1 MARSVKLICAIALA
15 VLLAHLAA
23 LQWLDSHWLR
33 PSLLKPIA
41 EPMMT
46 RLITQEAPQTA
57 PAPVA
62 APAAPK
68 PPPPRRVAAKSVP
81 AESTPT
87 QAEPLPALTMPAAS
101 ASQEAS
107 PVLAALL
114 PEPPASALAP
124 EPATPAVAAPAVVAA
139 APPPTAAALA
149 SPSSSPSVAAS
160 ATPTGTSTQA
170 WLDGWPADTR
180 LSYTLGGYFRGPLTG
195 DAQVQWLRVADSY
208 EVRIDIDIKFL
219 ASLTMTSQ
227 GKVTQGGLFP
237 EIYEE
242 IRGKRRTLKLGE
254 REIRLANGKTAPRE
268 PGVQDTA
275 SQFVELTQMFASGRA
290 GLKTGNNL
298 SFWMARPGAVDLWT
312 YDIVGKVMLDT
323 PELGRIEAFHLKP
336 RPIAN
341 PRGNITAE
349 MWFAPT
355 LQYLP
360 VRIRINMGEE
370 THVDLLVSKI
380 EQR

>member
-149 SPSSSPSVAAS
+149 SPSSSVAAS

>member
-1 MARSVKLICAIALA
+1 MARSVKLTGAIALA

-33 PSLLKPIA
+33 PSLLKPLA
-41 EPMMT
+41 KPMMT
-46 RLITQEAPQTA
+46 RLLTQEAPQAAPVQVTA
-57 PAPVA
+57 PP
-62 APAAPK
+62 APK
-68 PPPPRRVAAKSVP
+68 PPPPRRVVAKSVP

-87 QAEPLPALTMPAAS
+87 LAEPLPAVTTPAAT
-101 ASQEAS
+101 ASEDAS
-107 PVLAALL
+107 PALAELL
-114 PEPPASALAP
+114 PQPPASASAP
-124 EPATPAVAAPAVVAA
+124 KPAPPVVPAPAVVAD
-139 APPPTAAALA
+139 APTPTAVA
-149 SPSSSPSVAAS
+149 STAAS
-160 ATPTGTSTQA
+160 ATPTGTGTQA

-180 LSYTLGGYFRGPLTG
+180 LSYKLGGYFRGPLTG
-195 DAQVQWLRVADSY
+195 DAQVQWLRVADRY
-208 EVRIDIDIKFL
+208 EVRIDIDIQFL

-254 REIRLANGKTAPRE
+254 REISLVNGKTAPRE

-275 SQFVELTQMFASGRA
+275 SQFVELTQMFATGRA
-290 GLKTGNNL
+290 ELKTGNKL
-298 SFWMARPGAVDLWT
+298 SFWMARPGAVDFWT
-312 YDIVGKVMLDT
+312 YDILEKVILDT

>member
-57 PAPVA
+57 TAPVA

-149 SPSSSPSVAAS
+149 SPSSSVAAS